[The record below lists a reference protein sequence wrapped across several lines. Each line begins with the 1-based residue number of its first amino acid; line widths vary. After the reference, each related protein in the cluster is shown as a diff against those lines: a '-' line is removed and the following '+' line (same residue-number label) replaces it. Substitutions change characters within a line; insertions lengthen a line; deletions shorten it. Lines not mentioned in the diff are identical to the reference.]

1 MAAPL
6 TKQTSPESNVI
17 PKATERT
24 TAEQQP
30 LEYTQNA
37 ILLRGDWA
45 YLHLYLHL
53 IKCVN
58 VNMIIVLIGHSPK
71 YKIYNNAIICQLNIS
86 GETNDNLKNR
96 HTPGPMTNPTS
107 LMWHCIQSGCQP
119 LE

>member
-1 MAAPL
+1 MQKKPQELHLTGSRVPPTMRAKMAAPL
-6 TKQTSPESNVI
+6 TKQTSPQSNAT

-86 GETNDNLKNR
+86 GED
-96 HTPGPMTNPTS
+96 
-107 LMWHCIQSGCQP
+107 
-119 LE
+119 